1 MLHLLIIAALS
12 FGNMPLQEQVPDKG
26 ERSAKQGPDL
36 SIPPPGYEL
45 NGPARLEA
53 ESLVDQAGKALLDG
67 LNDPASARY
76 RTVFVRTT
84 IGQDSLPH
92 HQICGEVNAR
102 NSMGGYTGW
111 QVFAFSAGSLYVG
124 RGTVLDAALIC
135 QRSRGHWD
143 STDYAGRL
151 ADAARLED

>member
-76 RTVFVRTT
+76 RGVFVHTT
-84 IGQDSLPH
+84 IGDDSLPLH
-92 HQICGEVNAR
+92 RVCGEVNAK

-111 QVFAFSAGSLYVG
+111 QPFVASTGFLSVG
-124 RGTVLDAALIC
+124 NQNDAEAARVC
-135 QRSRGHWD
+135 ARPGHRD
-143 STDYAGRL
+143 ATDYTHRL
-151 ADAARLED
+151 AEAARLDG